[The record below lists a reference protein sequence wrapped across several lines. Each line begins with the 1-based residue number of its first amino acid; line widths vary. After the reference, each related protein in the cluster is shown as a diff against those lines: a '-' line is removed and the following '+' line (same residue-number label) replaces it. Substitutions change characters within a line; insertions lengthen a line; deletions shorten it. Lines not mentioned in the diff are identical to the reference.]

1 MGNFICKLG
10 TYMTWKA
17 TFPTVKYR
25 ETRKTREDNGTE
37 TAELM
42 IYVSAFEVLTGLL
55 WQAGYRT
62 KTAKRLSQHGGCI
75 LLL

>member
-10 TYMTWKA
+10 KYMTWKA

-25 ETRKTREDNGTE
+25 ETRKTREDNRTE

-55 WQAGYRT
+55 WQAGY
-62 KTAKRLSQHGGCI
+62 
-75 LLL
+75 